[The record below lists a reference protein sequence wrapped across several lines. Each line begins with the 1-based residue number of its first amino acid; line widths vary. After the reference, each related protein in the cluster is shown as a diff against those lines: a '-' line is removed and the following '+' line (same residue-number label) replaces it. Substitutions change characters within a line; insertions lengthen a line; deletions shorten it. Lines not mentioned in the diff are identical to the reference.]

1 MARSDGELMRPIT
14 PRPDEADQPKEEEA
28 GRADEDAGEAERRQS
43 DEEPLARQRQEELKR
58 RQLEQ
63 ERLAPFAP
71 KLLYSDSFYADR
83 EKQKEDSLEE
93 VSCVSCRVVSCG
105 GVCRA
110 VVCVVRRACAVVCA
124 VCADIFFCD
133 FFLAPSVA

>member
-1 MARSDGELMRPIT
+1 MARSDGELMRPIS
-14 PRPDEADQPKEEEA
+14 PRPDEADRPKEEEA
-28 GRADEDAGEAERRQS
+28 GRADEDGDETERRQS
-43 DEEPLARQRQEELKR
+43 DEESLAQQRQEELKR

-93 VSCVSCRVVSCG
+93 VSLVVLLVVSCG

-110 VVCVVRRACAVVCA
+110 SCVCGGVCC
-124 VCADIFFCD
+124 VC
-133 FFLAPSVA
+133 